1 MVLLE
6 FTVIDVV
13 ESLVVLFFWFM
24 LIWMFIAV
32 FADVFRR
39 DDLSGWHKAGWLL
52 FVFVLP
58 LIGILV
64 YLIARPKL
72 TPADERVMEQ
82 AMRIESGGSPQS
94 TADDLEFGRLVGPA
108 VRRTGRVAVEVG
120 GRQGAMSQRQRR
132 ADLC

>member
-13 ESLVVLFFWFM
+13 ESLIVLFFWFM
-24 LIWMFIAV
+24 LIWMFIAI

-39 DDLSGWHKAGWLL
+39 DDLSGLHKAGWLL

-72 TPADERVMEQ
+72 TPADKRVMEQ
-82 AMRIESGGSPQS
+82 AMRIEGGGTQRSA
-94 TADDLEFGRLVGPA
+94 ADEIAKLAELRETGAITDEEYQRLK
-108 VRRTGRVAVEVG
+108 
-120 GRQGAMSQRQRR
+120 QR
-132 ADLC
+132 ALA

>member
-1 MVLLE
+1 MMLLE

-13 ESLVVLFFWFM
+13 ESMIVLFFWFM

-64 YLIARPKL
+64 YVIARPKI
-72 TPADERVMEQ
+72 TSADERVMEQ
-82 AMRIESGGSPQS
+82 AMRIESGGSPRS
-94 TADDLEFGRLVGPA
+94 TADEIAKLAELRETGAITDEEYARLK
-108 VRRTGRVAVEVG
+108 E
-120 GRQGAMSQRQRR
+120 R
-132 ADLC
+132 ALA

>member
-1 MVLLE
+1 MPLLE

-13 ESLVVLFFWFM
+13 ESMIVLFFWFM

-64 YLIARPKL
+64 YVVARPKI
-72 TPADERVMEQ
+72 TSADKRVMEQ
-82 AMRIESGGSPQS
+82 AMRIEGGSSPRS
-94 TADDLEFGRLVGPA
+94 TADEIAKLAELRETGAITDEEYARLK
-108 VRRTGRVAVEVG
+108 
-120 GRQGAMSQRQRR
+120 QR
-132 ADLC
+132 ALT

>member
-39 DDLSGWHKAGWLL
+39 DDLSDGTRPAGCCSCSCC
-52 FVFVLP
+52 
-58 LIGILV
+58 
-64 YLIARPKL
+64 R
-72 TPADERVMEQ
+72 
-82 AMRIESGGSPQS
+82 
-94 TADDLEFGRLVGPA
+94 
-108 VRRTGRVAVEVG
+108 
-120 GRQGAMSQRQRR
+120 
-132 ADLC
+132 

>member
-13 ESLVVLFFWFM
+13 ESMIVLFFWFM

-52 FVFVLP
+52 LVFVLP

-64 YLIARPKL
+64 YVIARPKI
-72 TPADERVMEQ
+72 TSADRRVMEQ
-82 AMRIESGGSPQS
+82 AMRIESGGSPRS
-94 TADDLEFGRLVGPA
+94 TADEIAKLAELRETGAITDEEYARL
-108 VRRTGRVAVEVG
+108 
-120 GRQGAMSQRQRR
+120 
-132 ADLC
+132 

>member
-94 TADDLEFGRLVGPA
+94 TADEIAKLAELRSSGAITDEEFQRLKQKA
-108 VRRTGRVAVEVG
+108 LA
-120 GRQGAMSQRQRR
+120 
-132 ADLC
+132 

>member
-39 DDLSGWHKAGWLL
+39 ERALLSSVAAG
-52 FVFVLP
+52 VS
-58 LIGILV
+58 
-64 YLIARPKL
+64 RPGGFDVSIRRRSRRSPVASSRRSL
-72 TPADERVMEQ
+72 SCTPSAQAD
-82 AMRIESGGSPQS
+82 
-94 TADDLEFGRLVGPA
+94 
-108 VRRTGRVAVEVG
+108 
-120 GRQGAMSQRQRR
+120 
-132 ADLC
+132 

>member
-1 MVLLE
+1 MLLE

-13 ESLVVLFFWFM
+13 ESMIVLFFWFM

-58 LIGILV
+58 RFVKMYSDLGAELPLPTRILMGMVTHV
-64 YLIARPKL
+64 YVVL
-72 TPADERVMEQ
+72 
-82 AMRIESGGSPQS
+82 
-94 TADDLEFGRLVGPA
+94 PA
-108 VRRTGRVAVEVG
+108 VIGALILGRIAW
-120 GRQGAMSQRQRR
+120 RMPSS
-132 ADLC
+132 

>member
-13 ESLVVLFFWFM
+13 ESMIVLFFWFM

-52 FVFVLP
+52 LVFVLP

-64 YLIARPKL
+64 YVIARPKI
-72 TPADERVMEQ
+72 TSADRRVMEQ
-82 AMRIESGGSPQS
+82 AMHIESGGGPRS
-94 TADDLEFGRLVGPA
+94 TADEIAKLAELRETGAITDEEYARLK
-108 VRRTGRVAVEVG
+108 E
-120 GRQGAMSQRQRR
+120 R
-132 ADLC
+132 ALA

>member
-1 MVLLE
+1 MMLLE
-6 FTVIDVV
+6 FTVIDVI

-39 DDLSGWHKAGWLL
+39 DDLSGLHKAGWLL

-58 LIGILV
+58 LVGILV

-72 TPADERVMEQ
+72 TPADEHVMEQ

-94 TADDLEFGRLVGPA
+94 TADEIAKLAELRSTGAITDDEYQRLK
-108 VRRTGRVAVEVG
+108 
-120 GRQGAMSQRQRR
+120 QR
-132 ADLC
+132 ALA